1 MSEQALTQIERDV
14 FIGFYSIRKLMDKP
28 GALTD
33 ATRVSTWQCNV
44 YPNKDRVNVLNN
56 HRIDELFDMSSRQ
69 QETKCLGFLCNQVIH
84 SFIFC
89 TYLDEHYA
97 FDGVLFASDRDK
109 DVKLYRVSAAA
120 LIEIFFRVGKDY
132 PSQVHFHRDL
142 ASGAVTTTS
151 V

>member
-1 MSEQALTQIERDV
+1 
-14 FIGFYSIRKLMDKP
+14 
-28 GALTD
+28 
-33 ATRVSTWQCNV
+33 
-44 YPNKDRVNVLNN
+44 
-56 HRIDELFDMSSRQ
+56 MSSRQ

-120 LIEIFFRVGKDY
+120 LIEIFFGSYSVICWYGPIPIAPRIMAVDVAFCPK
-132 PSQVHFHRDL
+132 
-142 ASGAVTTTS
+142 ASSARRQPR
-151 V
+151 